1 MDQLSL
7 RQQTERVNLR
17 RREIRQEV
25 YEAFKQT
32 GDRELSETLRK
43 LDRDIL
49 FWESH
54 TDYSPDGLMKTLKA
68 AEALERDEEF

>member
-1 MDQLSL
+1 MDMQTLKE
-7 RQQTERVNLR
+7 QTERVNQK
-17 RREIRQEV
+17 RREVRQEV

-32 GDRELSETLRK
+32 GCPELSETLRK

-54 TDYSPDGLMKTLKA
+54 TDYSPEGLEKTLKA
-68 AEALERDEEF
+68 ATALENDEEF